1 MNNIKKIIES
11 SDFLSGRIEGYM
23 YYLIPIV
30 FFIIMFL
37 IDTIVYPFPENVTRS
52 YGGTMMSLIN
62 FFNHNFS
69 INTLVFIDS
78 IIQWIFLI
86 LLYPIALGS
95 WNRFNHIL
103 EYWKNDQTKL
113 NSVDYRVKYISRT
126 WAILLFFYSSVAILN
141 RLF

>member
-23 YYLIPIV
+23 YYLIPVV
-30 FFIIMFL
+30 FFIILLL
-37 IDTIVYPFPENVTRS
+37 IDHIVYPFPENVTRS
-52 YGGTMMSLIN
+52 YGFKMMSVIN
-62 FFNHNFS
+62 FFHHNFS

-86 LLYPIALGS
+86 LLYTIALVS

-103 EYWKNDQTKL
+103 EYVKNDQTKL
-113 NSVDYRVKYISRT
+113 NSVDTRVKYISRT
-126 WAILLFFYSSVAILN
+126 WALILFLISTLGILN